1 MNKQIILQALQT
13 QLETVKANAIEHEQN
28 VYEPAVA
35 KLTAKIKAWF
45 DTNVMPNIHDITI
58 TSDSLVILP
67 SDTTG
72 YGTDITINHRRNWDS
87 KNSYFEASS
96 YRPDLDSR
104 EDNTIALHYYNTM
117 ASIAHKFSNICTEY
131 ETKWLP
137 VYNKLSAAKTETYN
151 GIYSLEREI
160 RECENELAQMAKE
173 VYNQVGFECTL
184 KPYTDYSSDY
194 SGTDAVYTKKVTDHH
209 IRAMY
214 GRARWDYYS
223 INSFKV
229 LSFPKAKHGKV
240 VLEYKSATDD
250 RKHTA
255 ELNKTRYADF
265 INDVYDWQSRGA
277 EAREAS
283 IDEKIARWNKVEA

>member
-58 TSDSLVILP
+58 TSDSLVIEP
-67 SDTTG
+67 SDSTG

-104 EDNTIALHYYNTM
+104 EDNTIALHYYTTM
-117 ASIAHKFSNICTEY
+117 ANVALYFKAICKEY

-137 VYNKLSAAKTETYN
+137 AFNKLNAAKTETYN

-160 RECENELAQMAKE
+160 RECENEIAQIAKE
-173 VYNQVGFECTL
+173 VYNQVGFECTI
-184 KPYTDYSSDY
+184 KPYTDYESDY
-194 SGTDAVYTKKVTDHH
+194 SGSETVYTKKVKQHS

-214 GRARWDYYS
+214 GRSRWDYYY
-223 INSFKV
+223 IHSFKV
-229 LSFPKAKHGKV
+229 ISFPKAKHGKV

-250 RKHTA
+250 RTHIA
-255 ELNKTRYADF
+255 EFNKTRYADF

-277 EAREAS
+277 DAKEADVDA
-283 IDEKIARWNKVEA
+283 KIARWNKVEA